1 MIWKIFFILLALLF
15 SFLQIGGLTSTMLI
29 NEFNLA
35 SGYIAT
41 VIILFI
47 TGYFFAL
54 GWKKRLF
61 SLKANNI
68 IFAIIIAFVFFTIIE
83 AVKVGLPVLVFQ
95 LKNNSA
101 GNPSDSS
108 IYMTSLLILSLTAFV
123 IYSILYL
130 PAIIAYFKYKKY
142 YCEMSDVQKPYWKI
156 FLTYFAVAAVV
167 NSAYLLFFTDKS
179 NYNFWDYIIIFTC
192 VIDFLYAIGYAY
204 NIKFGKQIIWKII
217 ALPYAVFSFACVFL
231 SSEAFLQASRTF
243 LVKESYVTASAT
255 TIITVAYLYSLYR
268 YAFTKDVYND
278 EQVEKY
284 ENEI

>member
-15 SFLQIGGLTSTMLI
+15 TFLQIGGLTSTMMI

-35 SGYIAT
+35 SGYIAAG
-41 VIILFI
+41 IILFI

-68 IFAIIIAFVFFTIIE
+68 IFAIIVAFVIFTIVE

-95 LKNNSA
+95 LKNSSA

-108 IYMTSLLILSLTAFV
+108 IYMTSLLVLLLTAFV

-142 YCEMSDVQKPYWKI
+142 YSEMSDVQKPYWKI
-156 FLTYFAVAAVV
+156 FLTYFAVTLLV
-167 NSAYLLFFTDKS
+167 NSAYLLFFTDKT
-179 NYNFWDYIIIFTC
+179 NYNIWDYAVMC
-192 VIDFLYAIGYAY
+192 SCLIDVPFLIGYAY
-204 NIKFGKQIIWKII
+204 NIKFGKQIIWKLLTVPYII
-217 ALPYAVFSFACVFL
+217 LNACTFWCSTDFL
-231 SSEAFLQASRTF
+231 NTSQIY
-243 LVKESYVTASAT
+243 LVKESY
-255 TIITVAYLYSLYR
+255 TVAVLTILTTVAIFYTLYR

-284 ENEI
+284 ENEN